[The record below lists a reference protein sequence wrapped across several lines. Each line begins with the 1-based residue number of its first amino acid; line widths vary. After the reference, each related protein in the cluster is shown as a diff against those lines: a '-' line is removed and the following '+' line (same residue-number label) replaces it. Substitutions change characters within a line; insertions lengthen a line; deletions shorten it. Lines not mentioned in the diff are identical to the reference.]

1 MARGPPKLNV
11 LVEPRFDENGHAIS
25 LHISLTFDC
34 RGLRRD
40 STLLTSPASL
50 LEMGDGIQLHAS
62 DESGELLIILDDLK
76 ESRQSLQK
84 QWLTTR
90 ETFGSVKVHYEV
102 RPSQEDEFKY
112 GRPVIGL
119 HKEPGGLLGSGFAI
133 LPILPA
139 GNAYTNTVEWKLT
152 GAPNGTR
159 AVWTYGEGPE
169 PVARVGP
176 VSVLRN
182 SVFMVGQIQSNPRVA
197 VESST
202 ANVEEGHEGSTS
214 DTYGYYWFGLLPP
227 KIAIMKNIHYACFTN
242 AQKMF
247 GPDDDSVQDFKH
259 AFFVNVPE
267 ADRVC
272 IVDPLPYRSF
282 IRNTRT
288 TKAFGG
294 TSFAHSHIFDY
305 DDQIDK
311 VNDFDVVRQVA
322 YEMAQIWFGLPALEG
337 YDWFFEGIMNCLSI
351 YIPVRHLELRND
363 YYISRFCGKP
373 RFALFADINTIRG
386 YQCYLPLLTAWCTD
400 STVNML
406 CTRYYTSP
414 LIKVPFKDVLKMTS
428 TDALAREHMSAR
440 AWAFVFGVDMRARI
454 LAKHELKTAYP
465 VERIAM
471 LALANHKA
479 RDDAHTIKY
488 WMKLLTP
495 VMGKELKQRYV
506 DFCDGVPIVLPEGL
520 IGFNSQ
526 LRSFKDNV
534 LDFGMNR
541 ESFSAGVVKGLQVG
555 SRAWVAKLENG
566 DKILWSSHEWRCVD
580 SSDEKYAYMVL
591 DIERDG
597 KLRKIKYLPRSFD
610 EVDSWEL
617 RMAKVME

>member
-34 RGLRRD
+34 RGLGRD

-159 AVWTYGEGPE
+159 AVWTYGEGSE

-197 VESST
+197 VENST

-227 KIAIMKNIHYACFTN
+227 KIEIMKNIHYACFTN

-322 YEMAQIWFGLPALEG
+322 YEMAQIWFGLPPLEG
-337 YDWFFEGIMNCLSI
+337 YDWFYE
-351 YIPVRHLELRND
+351 
-363 YYISRFCGKP
+363 
-373 RFALFADINTIRG
+373 
-386 YQCYLPLLTAWCTD
+386 D

-414 LIKVPFKDVLKMTS
+414 LIKVPFKDVLKMAS

-440 AWAFVFGVDMRARI
+440 AWAFVFGVDMKARI

-479 RDDAHTIKY
+479 RDDANTIKY
-488 WMKLLTP
+488 WMRLLTP

-506 DFCDGVPIVLPEGL
+506 DFRDGIPIVLPEGL

-534 LDFGMNR
+534 LDFGMDR

-591 DIERDG
+591 EIERDG
-597 KLRKIKYLPRSFD
+597 KQRKIKYLPRSFD

-617 RMAKVME
+617 RMAKGME